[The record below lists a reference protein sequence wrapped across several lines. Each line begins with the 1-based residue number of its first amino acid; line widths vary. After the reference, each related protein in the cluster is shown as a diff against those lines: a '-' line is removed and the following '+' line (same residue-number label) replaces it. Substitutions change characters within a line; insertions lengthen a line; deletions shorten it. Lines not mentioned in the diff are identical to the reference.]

1 MNRSL
6 RIASAAAAFTL
17 AAWGCG
23 GGGGNG
29 QGGTRGGD
37 PHAGHDHRPTPR
49 GRLEVDQSAVLPVD
63 VRAGVQREY
72 PGSAV
77 QSVSKR
83 TFDDRA
89 VRYEVQLRTKDG
101 RDVTR
106 VFNADGK
113 PSSAGETGAQQ

>member
-1 MNRSL
+1 MMTRAV
-6 RIASAAAAFTL
+6 RTVPVAAALAL

-23 GGGGNG
+23 GGGND
-29 QGGTRGGD
+29 RGSAD

-49 GRLEVDQSAVLPVD
+49 GRLEVDQSVVLPVD

-72 PGSAV
+72 PGAAV
-77 QSVSKR
+77 QSVNKR
-83 TFDDRA
+83 TLDDRA

-106 VFNADGK
+106 IFNADGR
-113 PSSAGETGAQQ
+113 PAADVGGGAK